1 MTDLGIFIDPTQ
13 SVNIVVLIVLGLV
26 CAAIGYFLG
35 GINCA
40 ILISKIFYKDDV
52 RNYGSKNAGMTN
64 MLRTYGKGA
73 AAMTLIGDLLKTVI
87 AILISRIL
95 FGESGAYIAGL
106 GSVVGHIY
114 PCYFGFK
121 GGKGVAAV
129 AAMILCTNPL
139 CFLILF
145 LIFLAL
151 VLGYKYVSL
160 GSVMA
165 MMLYPIILNRLGELD
180 IVPITCSFAVAIL
193 IIWKHKENIKRLLN
207 GTENKIK
214 LSGKKELPKKESK
227 EADDP
232 KTEAYASEKEKAVSE
247 KDNSEK

>member
-1 MTDLGIFIDPTQ
+1 MDLGLFLNTEGSIH
-13 SVNIVVLIVLGLV
+13 VAVLIILGVICL
-26 CAAIGYFLG
+26 ALGYFFG
-35 GINCA
+35 GVNCA
-40 ILISKIFYKDDV
+40 IIFSRLIYKDDI
-52 RNYGSKNAGMTN
+52 RKYGSKNAGMTN

-73 AAMTLIGDLLKTVI
+73 AALTLVGDLMKTVI
-87 AILISRIL
+87 AVLVSRLI
-95 FGESGAYIAGL
+95 FGEPGAYIAGL
-106 GSVVGHIY
+106 GSVIGHIY

-139 CFLILF
+139 CFVILISIF
-145 LIFLAL
+145 LIL

-180 IVPITCSFAVAIL
+180 IVPVVCSFAAAIL
-193 IIWKHKENIKRLLN
+193 IIFKHRENIKRLLN

-214 LSGKKELPKKESK
+214 LFTKKDVVKKEDKGE
-227 EADDP
+227 
-232 KTEAYASEKEKAVSE
+232 
-247 KDNSEK
+247 